1 MTNVPI
7 PFVVAFLL
15 LLLAATN
22 RGVMKG
28 TPTGR
33 VFLQVIYLYAVS
45 MIVIG
50 LRWSLGMISILPI
63 AAALAVITSALLYL
77 AFCSL
82 GRTGPVVS
90 VRRDWP
96 HVIPVVLVSLSAVL
110 FLSGVDILLAVTKV
124 LYAGL
129 LAQLARRAPDSLQLV
144 RLNWLKNTQQAL
156 WAAAG
161 LLLFSLVLDVAIAVD
176 FALYDGRHAEHL
188 VGGVSFVVLLLLGW
202 VSVLAGRERVI
213 DSETHGVDG
222 ATALPDELTQAR
234 LTDTV
239 RKSSSSVTTDWSDEE
254 SNALLTR
261 LNQLLIEEKLYAD
274 TELNLQR
281 LARKVGVPA
290 RSVSRAVNA
299 CTGQNVSQWV
309 NQARIDAACELLI
322 DQQVTVS
329 EAMFASGFITKSNFN
344 REFRRIKGASPSE
357 WRNTHS
363 E

>member
-22 RGVMKG
+22 RRVMKG

-82 GRTGPVVS
+82 GRSGPVVS

-96 HVIPVVLVSLSAVL
+96 HVIPVVLVSLSAIL
-110 FLSGVDILLAVTKV
+110 FISGVDILLAVTKV
-124 LYAGL
+124 VYAGL
-129 LAQLARRAPDSLQLV
+129 LAQLARQAPDSLQLV
-144 RLNWLKNTQQAL
+144 RLSWLKNTQQAL

-202 VSVLAGRERVI
+202 VSVLAGRERVV
-213 DSETHGVDG
+213 DSETHSVAEPSD
-222 ATALPDELTQAR
+222 DLTQSG
-234 LTDTV
+234 LTATSI
-239 RKSSSSVTTDWSDEE
+239 KASASASSDLSDEE
-254 SNALLTR
+254 SNALLIR

-309 NQARIDAACELLI
+309 NQARIEAACELLI

-344 REFRRIKGASPSE
+344 REFRRLKGASPSE